1 MTRRSHHAMK
11 VLQAFGKTTAQAQA
25 YAEKKGIEATQEHLV
40 SGFPVQLPRPAG
52 ILSALMR
59 QSAELHEQARE
70 ILSDLEKD
78 SGKLLMGQKRRHYNQ
93 TMVRLER
100 NSKLINGLLQKNVI
114 PSSTTEAPVK
124 PAKPKTK
131 KVSKKA
137 SPTKKVSKKS
147 PKSKKSNLPTVSELH
162 AMKKEEVQSTA
173 KTFGFTVTT
182 KITKAQLIG
191 TLSEE
196 LNLEE

>member
-131 KVSKKA
+131 KVSKK
-137 SPTKKVSKKS
+137 S